1 MINFAIEYHLA
12 LDAITGER
20 DMKLCKYELSEME
33 WGIASQ
39 LRDMLKVFFLTSIF
53 ILTVK

>member
-1 MINFAIEYHLA
+1 MPHDVSTRWNSTFDMINFAIEYHLA

-39 LRDMLKVFFLTSIF
+39 L
-53 ILTVK
+53 